1 MAFEAGRSL
10 AGSSL
15 MPADIVSFLPAR
27 NFTSRVAEP
36 VRPYANYLAGQ
47 ITSSPQNFSG
57 IVNMSAFTV
66 LFDMT
71 AMRMV
76 VAAMRAGIDP
86 SFAHSDIVK
95 FTASTSANQEISPRK

>member
-1 MAFEAGRSL
+1 
-10 AGSSL
+10 
-15 MPADIVSFLPAR
+15 
-27 NFTSRVAEP
+27 
-36 VRPYANYLAGQ
+36 
-47 ITSSPQNFSG
+47 
-57 IVNMSAFTV
+57 
-66 LFDMT
+66 MT

>member
-1 MAFEAGRSL
+1 LCFITSFEKSL
-10 AGSSL
+10 NHCRTKKFVIIIYPTIYI
-15 MPADIVSFLPAR
+15 PAIVTIPRKIESPKPRRTL
-27 NFTSRVAEP
+27 
-36 VRPYANYLAGQ
+36 RPY
-47 ITSSPQNFSG
+47 SFSPKRYA
-57 IVNMSAFTV
+57 IDAFTV